1 MYPGRWESARHASG
15 NMNAHTPTF
24 EELFAEYRP
33 LVLRVALR
41 ILGNADDA
49 EDVAQ
54 EVFTKVWR
62 GIDEF
67 NHESSLKTWIYRI
80 TVNACL
86 DNARKPWRRFDLD
99 GAPLEDMLRQPVANG
114 NLRHHQT
121 AERNLLVK
129 EKSVLL
135 QRAIGRLK
143 PHLKAVF
150 IMKEIEEMS
159 YEQISSRLGLSLG
172 TISSRLNRARKALQ
186 EAFES
191 LTPAMAQC

>member
-1 MYPGRWESARHASG
+1 
-15 NMNAHTPTF
+15 MNAHTPTF
-24 EELFAEYRP
+24 EEMFAEYRP
-33 LVLRVALR
+33 LALRVALR
-41 ILGNADDA
+41 IMCNADDA

-54 EVFTKVWR
+54 GVFTKVWR

-191 LTPAMAQC
+191 LTPAMAQ